1 MIKKGDLNFGD
12 IVWAEFDPSIGHEFQ
27 DKRPAIVIQSR
38 EQLRKTNLVTV
49 IPLTSKTSNVMRDDV
64 VIPADLINNLRADSV
79 AKVYCIVSFDYSR
92 FKKKIGRLDIKYAVA
107 IKRYLRKHFDI

>member
-1 MIKKGDLNFGD
+1 MIKKGDLDFGD

-49 IPLTSKTSNVMRDDV
+49 IPLTSKTSNVMGDDV
-64 VIPADLINNLRADSV
+64 VISADLINNLRADSV

-92 FKKKIGRLDIKYAVA
+92 FIKKIGKIDIKYAVA
-107 IKRYLRKHFDI
+107 IKRYLKKHFDI